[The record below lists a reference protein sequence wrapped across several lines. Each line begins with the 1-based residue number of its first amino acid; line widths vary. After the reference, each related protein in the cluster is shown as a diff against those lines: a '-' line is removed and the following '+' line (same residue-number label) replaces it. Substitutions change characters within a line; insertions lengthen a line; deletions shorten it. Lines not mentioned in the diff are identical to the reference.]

1 VSEYRRNAHDGKS
14 FFVIKRVSKSL
25 LEARK
30 QEWIAKVNKDMEQH
44 DDFMLSTVQPSKV
57 REDICKKG
65 YYLFDEG
72 TRSIQLWIDEMIFK
86 DADLEVE
93 IELHG
98 PEQYDAKEEFSQ
110 MCCRLLTH
118 NQQVMFKM
126 GWRDSCF
133 KRGKEPEF
141 GASERWCNAVSDMD
155 IFAKYVYRVD
165 PVVRKLHSLLYASN
179 NRRVSTKLSQPI
191 VHLANASAK
200 ADSVPTCF
208 SSSND
213 IVYIFHFPLDDDVP
227 TYGIWEGSVAVTC
240 AMQGAMDMAHHLPPC
255 LQNIRVPMTTIE
267 VGDCGIL
274 ILDTRTLFARK
285 LLEDSACTIIWT
297 AKGLRPKDISLICD
311 HDAGEEMCKLKNAYH
326 RNFIFPEWPLKDIR
340 PSGKGK

>member
-1 VSEYRRNAHDGKS
+1 
-14 FFVIKRVSKSL
+14 
-25 LEARK
+25 
-30 QEWIAKVNKDMEQH
+30 
-44 DDFMLSTVQPSKV
+44 
-57 REDICKKG
+57 
-65 YYLFDEG
+65 
-72 TRSIQLWIDEMIFK
+72 
-86 DADLEVE
+86 
-93 IELHG
+93 
-98 PEQYDAKEEFSQ
+98 
-110 MCCRLLTH
+110 
-118 NQQVMFKM
+118 
-126 GWRDSCF
+126 
-133 KRGKEPEF
+133 
-141 GASERWCNAVSDMD
+141 MD

-165 PVVRKLHSLLYASN
+165 PVVRKLHALLYASN

-311 HDAGEEMCKLKNAYH
+311 HDAGEEMCKLKNAFH
-326 RNFIFPEWPLKDIR
+326 RNFILPEWPLKDIC